1 MEYIKK
7 SIRGGDI
14 MKELYLKSVDI
25 KKDKIPQN
33 DYIYD
38 LSVIK
43 NFKKIEF
50 KKPITIFVGE
60 NGLGKSTL
68 IEAMAIKW
76 GFNAEGGSR
85 YFNFK
90 TRQTESDLNKYIK
103 IIRGPYRAKDGYFL
117 RSESLYNVASNI
129 DDLDEIKCDAPPISL
144 AYGGKSLHNQSHG
157 ESFLSIFFKR
167 FTGNGLYILDEPEAA
182 LSPVSQMSL
191 LIRINELVNLNSQ
204 FIIATHSPI
213 LLAIPNAEV
222 LEITEKGIRPK
233 KYFETEYFKA
243 MKNFFENTEKTV
255 DSLINE

>member
-1 MEYIKK
+1 M
-7 SIRGGDI
+7 G
-14 MKELYLKSVDI
+14 ELYLKSVDI
-25 KKDKIPQN
+25 NKDKIPQD

-68 IEAMAIKW
+68 IEAIATKL

-85 YFNFK
+85 NFNFK
-90 TRQTESDLNKYIK
+90 TCQTESDLNKYIR
-103 IIRGPYRAKDGYFL
+103 IIKGPYRAKDGYFL

-129 DDLDEIKCDAPPISL
+129 DDLDEVKCDAPPISL
-144 AYGGKSLHNQSHG
+144 AYGGKSLHDQSHG

-167 FTGNGLYILDEPEAA
+167 FMGNGLYILDEPEAA

-191 LIRINELVNLNSQ
+191 LIRINELSGLDSQ

-213 LLAIPNAEV
+213 LLAIPNSEI
-222 LEITEKGIRPK
+222 LEITEKGIFER
-233 KYFETEYFKA
+233 KYFETEHFKT
-243 MKNFFENTEKTV
+243 MENFFNNTEKTI

>member
-90 TRQTESDLNKYIK
+90 TRQTESDLNKYISK
-103 IIRGPYRAKDGYFL
+103 L
-117 RSESLYNVASNI
+117 
-129 DDLDEIKCDAPPISL
+129 
-144 AYGGKSLHNQSHG
+144 
-157 ESFLSIFFKR
+157 
-167 FTGNGLYILDEPEAA
+167 
-182 LSPVSQMSL
+182 
-191 LIRINELVNLNSQ
+191 
-204 FIIATHSPI
+204 
-213 LLAIPNAEV
+213 
-222 LEITEKGIRPK
+222 
-233 KYFETEYFKA
+233 
-243 MKNFFENTEKTV
+243 
-255 DSLINE
+255 

>member
-1 MEYIKK
+1 M
-7 SIRGGDI
+7 R
-14 MKELYLKSVDI
+14 ELYLKSVDI
-25 KKDKIPQN
+25 SKSEIPQN
-33 DYIYD
+33 NYIYY

-68 IEAMAIKW
+68 IEAIATKW

-85 YFNFK
+85 HFNFK

-103 IIRGPYRAKDGYFL
+103 IVKGPYRARDGYFL
-117 RSESLYNVASNI
+117 RSEPLYNVASYV
-129 DDLDEIKCDAPPISL
+129 DDVDVAE
-144 AYGGKSLHNQSHG
+144 AYGGKSLHDQSHG

-167 FTGNGLYILDEPEAA
+167 FMGNGLYILDEPEAA

-191 LIRINELVNLNSQ
+191 LIRINQLVSLNSQ

-213 LLAIPNAEV
+213 LLAIPNAEI
-222 LEITEKGIRPK
+222 LEITEKGIYPK
-233 KYFETEYFKA
+233 KYFETEHFKI
-243 MKNFFENTEKTV
+243 MKNFFENTEKAV
-255 DSLINE
+255 DSLIKKLEI

>member
-1 MEYIKK
+1 
-7 SIRGGDI
+7 

-25 KKDKIPQN
+25 NKSEIPRN
-33 DYIYD
+33 NYIYD

-50 KKPITIFVGE
+50 KKLITIFVGE

-68 IEAMAIKW
+68 IEAIATKL
-76 GFNAEGGSR
+76 GFNAEGGSKH
-85 YFNFK
+85 FNFK

-103 IIRGPYRAKDGYFL
+103 IIKGLYRAKDGYFF
-117 RSESLYNVASNI
+117 RSESLYNVASYV
-129 DDLDEIKCDAPPISL
+129 DDVDVAE
-144 AYGGKSLHNQSHG
+144 AYGGKSLHNQSHS
-157 ESFLSIFFKR
+157 ESFLSILFKR
-167 FTGNGLYILDEPEAA
+167 FMGNGLYILDEPEAA

-213 LLAIPNAEV
+213 LLAIPNAEI
-222 LEITEKGIRPK
+222 LEITEKGILPK
-233 KYFETEYFKA
+233 EYFETEHFKT

-255 DSLINE
+255 DSLIKN

>member
-1 MEYIKK
+1 M
-7 SIRGGDI
+7 G
-14 MKELYLKSVDI
+14 ELYLKSVDI
-25 KKDKIPQN
+25 SKDAIPQDN
-33 DYIYD
+33 YIYD

-68 IEAMAIKW
+68 IEAIATKL

-85 YFNFK
+85 NFNFK

-103 IIRGPYRAKDGYFL
+103 IIKGPYRAKDGYFL
-117 RSESLYNVASNI
+117 RSESLYNVASYI
-129 DDLDEIKCDAPPISL
+129 DDVGEIIK

-167 FTGNGLYILDEPEAA
+167 FMGNGLYILDEPEAA

-191 LIRINELVNLNSQ
+191 LIRINQLVNLNSQ

-213 LLAIPNAEV
+213 LLAVPNSEI
-222 LEITEKGIRPK
+222 LEITEKGIFER
-233 KYFETEYFKA
+233 KYFETEHFKT

-255 DSLINE
+255 DSLIRN

>member
-1 MEYIKK
+1 MW
-7 SIRGGDI
+7 
-14 MKELYLKSVDI
+14 
-25 KKDKIPQN
+25 
-33 DYIYD
+33 
-38 LSVIK
+38 
-43 NFKKIEF
+43 
-50 KKPITIFVGE
+50 GE

-68 IEAMAIKW
+68 IEAIATKW
-76 GFNAEGGSR
+76 GFNAEGGSKH
-85 YFNFK
+85 FNFK

-103 IIRGPYRAKDGYFL
+103 IIKGPYRAKDGYFL

-129 DDLDEIKCDAPPISL
+129 DDLDEVKCDAPPISL

-167 FTGNGLYILDEPEAA
+167 FMGNGLYILDEPEAA

-191 LIRINELVNLNSQ
+191 LIRINQLAGLNSQ

-213 LLAIPNAEV
+213 LLAIPNAEI
-222 LEITEKGIRPK
+222 LEITEKGIYPK
-233 KYFETEYFKA
+233 KYFETEHFKT